1 MRRFLFA
8 LVAVLPIAVPA
19 YAGTLSLDGPIEQGG
34 LIRGKV
40 DPGAS
45 VSLDGAPVRVAPDGH
60 FILGFARDAPDHAA
74 LDVVYRDGS
83 KEHRDLSVTA
93 RQYDTRNIT
102 GLPEDQV
109 SPGPE
114 LLDRIKRENGE
125 AAAARNIDSNLL
137 FFETRFIWPVTGP
150 ISGVYGSQTILNGQP
165 RAPHMGVDIAAPP
178 GTPIKA
184 PAAGTVT
191 LAEKDF
197 FMTGGTVMI
206 DHGYGLSTVYFHM
219 SRLDVRLGQKVAQG
233 QIIGAV
239 GATGRATGPH
249 LHWGLNWYQLRLD
262 PALVVGPMPVS
273 SPASDGAAKTT
284 APGAGAPGVQPPH

>member
-1 MRRFLFA
+1 MRRFLLA
-8 LVAVLPIAVPA
+8 LAAVLPIAVPA
-19 YAGTLSLDGPIEQGG
+19 CAGTLTLDGPIEQGG

-45 VSLDGAPVRVAPDGH
+45 VSLDGAKLRVAPDGH
-60 FILGFARDAPDHAA
+60 FILGFGRDAPDHAA

-83 KEHRDLSVTA
+83 KDHRDLSVAA

-233 QIIGAV
+233 QVIGAV

-273 SPASDGAAKTT
+273 SPANDGAAKTT
-284 APGAGAPGVQPPH
+284 APDAGAPGVQPPH

>member
-1 MRRFLFA
+1 MRRFLLAFA
-8 LVAVLPIAVPA
+8 AILLLAAPA
-19 YAGTLSLDGPIEQGG
+19 LGGTLSLDGTLEQGG
-34 LIRGKV
+34 LIRGTV
-40 DPGAS
+40 SPGAT
-45 VSLDGAPVRVAPDGH
+45 VNLDGKALRVAPDGH
-60 FILGFARDAPDHAA
+60 FIFGFGRDAPAQAA

-83 KEHRDLSVTA
+83 KEHRDLAVAA

-109 SPGPE
+109 SPGPD
-114 LLDRIKRENGE
+114 LLERIKRENGE
-125 AAAARNIDSNLL
+125 AAAARAIDSNLL
-137 FFETRFIWPVTGP
+137 FFEARFIWPVTGP
-150 ISGVYGSQTILNGQP
+150 ISGVYGSQTILNGEP
-165 RAPHMGVDIAAPP
+165 RAPHMGVDIAAPA

-184 PAAGTVT
+184 PAAGIVT
-191 LAEKDF
+191 LAEKGF

-219 SRLDVRLGQKVAQG
+219 SRLEVRRGEKVAQG

-239 GATGRATGPH
+239 GSTGRATGPH

-273 SPASDGAAKTT
+273 
-284 APGAGAPGVQPPH
+284 APDNSVTPGVQPLH

>member
-1 MRRFLFA
+1 VRRIVLA
-8 LVAVLPIAVPA
+8 LAAILLLAVPA
-19 YAGTLSLDGPIEQGG
+19 FAGTLTLDGPLEQGS
-34 LIRGKV
+34 LVRGTV
-40 DPGAS
+40 TPGAR
-45 VSLDGAPVRVAPDGH
+45 VSLDGKKLRVAPDGH
-60 FILGFARDAPDHAA
+60 FIFGFGRDAPDHAA
-74 LDVVYRDGS
+74 LDVTYRDGG
-83 KEHRDLSVTA
+83 KEHRDLTVAA
-93 RQYDTRNIT
+93 RQYAIRDIE
-102 GLPEDQV
+102 GLPEEQV

-114 LLDRIKRENGE
+114 LLERIKRENGE
-125 AAAARNIDSNLL
+125 AAAARAIDSNLR

-191 LAEKDF
+191 LAEKGF

-219 SRLDVRLGQKVAQG
+219 SRLNVKLGQKVAQG
-233 QIIGAV
+233 QVIGAV

-262 PALVVGPMPVS
+262 PALVAGPMP
-273 SPASDGAAKTT
+273 AN
-284 APGAGAPGVQPPH
+284 

>member
-1 MRRFLFA
+1 MRRFLLA
-8 LVAVLPIAVPA
+8 LAAVLPIAVPA
-19 YAGTLSLDGPIEQGG
+19 YAGTLTLDGPIEQGG

-60 FILGFARDAPDHAA
+60 FILGFGRDAPDHAA

-83 KEHRDLSVTA
+83 KDHRDLSVTA
-93 RQYDTRNIT
+93 RQYDTRNII

-125 AAAARNIDSNLL
+125 AAAARNINSNLL

-233 QIIGAV
+233 QVIGAV

-273 SPASDGAAKTT
+273 SPANDGAAKTT